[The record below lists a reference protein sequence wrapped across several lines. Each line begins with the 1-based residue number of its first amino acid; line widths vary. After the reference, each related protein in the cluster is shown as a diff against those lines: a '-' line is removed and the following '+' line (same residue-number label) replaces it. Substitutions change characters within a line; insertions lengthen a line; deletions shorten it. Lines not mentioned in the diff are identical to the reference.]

1 MFSPLVLET
10 KKAEVDLLIHAT
22 EDADKV
28 IKAVKKA
35 LGVSKDAEVM
45 KLYGHYGNPIL
56 KVKFVLKK
64 EEADELLRKV
74 LKKLGEEDRD
84 AMLWDLDVSVDDSGW
99 FFLRLDKQK
108 LVEGRIK
115 IGKSD
120 AVRMKFFIGGGK
132 EKAKEYVRRFL

>member
-1 MFSPLVLET
+1 MSKT
-10 KKAEVDLLIHAT
+10 RKAEVDLLIHAT
-22 EDADKV
+22 EDVDKV
-28 IKAVKKA
+28 MKAVKEM

-64 EEADELLRKV
+64 EEADGLLRRV
-74 LKKLGEEDRD
+74 LKKLREEDRD
-84 AMLWDLDVSVDDSGW
+84 MTLWDLDISVDDSGR
-99 FFLRLDKQK
+99 FFLRLDKQE
-108 LVEGRIK
+108 LVEGRIRV
-115 IGKSD
+115 GRSD